1 MSEPQKSEPQ
11 NGRGALFAGGL
22 AAILASA
29 CCLGPLVLIA
39 LGFSGAWIGNLTVL
53 EPYRPIFIGAALVA
67 LFFAWRRIYRP
78 AQACKPGEVCAIP
91 QVRATYK
98 LIFWIVAALVLVS
111 LGFPYVMPF
120 FLLITGVHH
129 EKTVCRPRPRCR
141 CCPRVGRHPDRHAV
155 RAWHDLRLLPDH
167 CQARAFQG

>member
-1 MSEPQKSEPQ
+1 MSEPQ

-67 LFFAWRRIYRP
+67 LFSPGGASTARRKP
-78 AQACKPGEVCAIP
+78 ANRVRSARF

-98 LIFWIVAALVLVS
+98 LIFWIVAALVLVA

-120 FLLITGVHH
+120 FY
-129 EKTVCRPRPRCR
+129 
-141 CCPRVGRHPDRHAV
+141 
-155 RAWHDLRLLPDH
+155 
-167 CQARAFQG
+167 